1 MSKRITVVFNLSRF
15 QAGALGVWLVFKLL
29 GSANSPKPLY
39 SVADA
44 IIVGSV
50 LYVGMVVYN
59 LIKYF
64 QDRNDPP
71 DYSGYK

>member
-1 MSKRITVVFNLSRF
+1 MKEKISVILSLSRF
-15 QAGALGVWLVFKLL
+15 QAGALGAWLVFRLL
-29 GSANSPKPLY
+29 GSVTSPKPLY

-44 IIVGSV
+44 IIVAFF
-50 LYVGMVVYN
+50 LYVVMVVYN
-59 LIKYF
+59 LIIRF

>member
-1 MSKRITVVFNLSRF
+1 MKKKISVIFNLSRF

-29 GSANSPKPLY
+29 GSVNSPKPLY

-44 IIVGSV
+44 IIVGFV
-50 LYVGMVVYN
+50 LYLVMVAFN
-59 LIKYF
+59 LIIWF

-71 DYSGYK
+71 DYNGY